1 MSSSILNILNNPV
14 YEDDAIVRLKYQ
26 THHPYTSSTYNNN
39 DEIRIPINQQDVF
52 TFPHDSYLYI
62 LLEYTNNLGVF
73 DQTYK
78 LVSNAVA
85 FLFDE
90 IRYEICG
97 SEIDRIK
104 NVGITTT
111 MKNLLTIKPYEVN
124 TLENAAWNE
133 NLYGALS
140 PSEKD
145 LLFCIPLKMLF
156 GFVEDYKRILL
167 NIKQELV
174 LIRASTDSNAVVLPE
189 SVTGCKFT
197 IKQISWIMPY
207 VYVND
212 EKKYDFFKIIE
223 RDEPILIPFRKWE
236 LYEYPSTPQAKQH
249 TWTVKTSSQAE
260 KPRYVIVGFQ
270 SDRKN
275 NIHKNSANF
284 DSVSLRNIKLY
295 LNSEYYP
302 YDNLNGQ
309 LLLLHEFYRRFQS
322 SYYYGS
328 KDAPMMNRENFITH
342 TPLFVIDCSKQNE
355 SLKTGSIDVRLE
367 IETSQNIPEKTA
379 IYCLIIYDTI
389 IQYTPLSGSVRK
401 SLI

>member
-85 FLFDE
+85 LLFDE
-90 IRYEICG
+90 VRYEICG

-140 PSEKD
+140 PSEK
-145 LLFCIPLKMLF
+145 IS
-156 GFVEDYKRILL
+156 Y
-167 NIKQELV
+167 
-174 LIRASTDSNAVVLPE
+174 
-189 SVTGCKFT
+189 SVF
-197 IKQISWIMPY
+197 
-207 VYVND
+207 
-212 EKKYDFFKIIE
+212 
-223 RDEPILIPFRKWE
+223 
-236 LYEYPSTPQAKQH
+236 H
-249 TWTVKTSSQAE
+249 
-260 KPRYVIVGFQ
+260 
-270 SDRKN
+270 
-275 NIHKNSANF
+275 
-284 DSVSLRNIKLY
+284 
-295 LNSEYYP
+295 
-302 YDNLNGQ
+302 
-309 LLLLHEFYRRFQS
+309 
-322 SYYYGS
+322 
-328 KDAPMMNRENFITH
+328 
-342 TPLFVIDCSKQNE
+342 
-355 SLKTGSIDVRLE
+355 
-367 IETSQNIPEKTA
+367 
-379 IYCLIIYDTI
+379 
-389 IQYTPLSGSVRK
+389 
-401 SLI
+401 